1 MRSTGASCAE
11 YHSGDTALSTAS
23 NSSSTPVDA
32 WDPAQYER
40 FRAQRSQPFYDL
52 MAMVELVPGGRAID
66 LGCGTGELT
75 RELHQAKQFKS
86 TVGLDNSEAM
96 LEKAAE
102 QAGSGLTF
110 RLGTF
115 LRLAPRTPF
124 DVVFSNAALQWA
136 PEHEHLFA
144 RLTAALKP
152 GGQLA
157 VQMPANHDH
166 LSHITADGLALEEP
180 FFSAMG
186 GHTRQWPVQPPEW
199 YAHLLFKLGYHDI
212 NIRLQIYPHE
222 LPSRA
227 DVVEWVKGTYLTEYR
242 SRMPAE
248 TYALY
253 LERYT
258 ERLLPL
264 LADDRPFLY
273 PYKRILMHAHK
284 GG

>member
-1 MRSTGASCAE
+1 MVS
-11 YHSGDTALSTAS
+11 AS
-23 NSSSTPVDA
+23 NNSGAAGSQTDA

-52 MAMVELVPGGRAID
+52 LAMVEPVPGGRAID

-75 RELHQAKQFKS
+75 RELHTKGQFKS

-96 LEKAAE
+96 LEKAAT
-102 QAGSGLTF
+102 QAGGGLRF
-110 RLGTF
+110 QLGTF

-136 PEHEHLFA
+136 PEHEKLFE
-144 RLTAALKP
+144 RVAAAVKP

-166 LSHITADGLALEEP
+166 LSHITADALALEEP
-180 FFSAMG
+180 FITAMG

-199 YAHLLFKLGYHDI
+199 YAHRLFALGFQDI

-242 SRMPAE
+242 SRMPE
-248 TYALY
+248 NIYQLY
-253 LERYT
+253 LDRYT

-264 LADDRPFLY
+264 LPDNRPFLY
-273 PYKRILMHAHK
+273 PYKRILMHARK
-284 GG
+284 PT